1 VTSLG
6 RRDFLKGGA
15 AAGALLLGRPLAALA
30 TGEGALDAW
39 GTPRTSRLFPQGTFL
54 AHADLHNHTLLSD
67 GAGRAEDAFA
77 MMRAAGIDVAALT
90 DHAVAGKVGGQV
102 TCAHGGCT
110 AVVGINE
117 DSWQTLAALADGADA
132 AGSFVAMR
140 GFEWT
145 TPALGHVNV
154 WFSETWV
161 DALTTNSL
169 TDFRGAAELSRM
181 SPALGPELTA
191 SLLPILGSLPQVA
204 SIDAFWDWLAA
215 SPGSSPLGGGGDGLA
230 GLNHPNE
237 YGNFNDF
244 QYFGEVADRVVS
256 CEVLNLHDD
265 YFFRGVDDGMPNP
278 INRCLNAGW
287 RVGMLGVTDEHG
299 DSFDIADGKG
309 RAGLWVR
316 SLTRDGVREAL
327 EARRFYATRRQGLR
341 LDASATPA
349 GGPVARMGSTLVH
362 RRGSVRFELDIDR
375 GPAWYG
381 KPLLVQVLR
390 PGLDDPEVARVA
402 EVRVPR
408 PDEAVLAIEVDVDLD
423 AGPWVLLRVS
433 DPEAPAHPS
442 ARGDFAAFGDAVA
455 YASPFF
461 LAADAP
467 SPSAVDPPGPPVA
480 TSPSAAVGSLPATGA
495 RGPVGWAAAAAGAA
509 LLARHL
515 TRTAGPV
522 GPTVHGH
529 AHAHGAAREHEQ
541 PHEHEHA
548 VDPRAITSPS
558 PDVRGR

>member
-1 VTSLG
+1 LG
-6 RRDFLKGGA
+6 RRDFLKGSA
-15 AAGALLLGRPLAALA
+15 AAGALLLSGRPLAALA

-39 GTPRTSRLFPQGTFL
+39 GTPRTSRLFPQGAFL

-117 DSWQTLAALADGADA
+117 DSWQTLGSLADRADES
-132 AGSFVAMR
+132 GSFVALR

-154 WFSETWV
+154 WFSQEWV
-161 DALTTNSL
+161 DALTTGSL
-169 TDFRGAAELSRM
+169 TDFRGAAELSRR

-191 SLLPILGSLPQVA
+191 ALQPLLGALPQAA
-204 SIDAFWDWLAA
+204 SIDAFWEWLAA
-215 SPGSSPLGGGGDGLA
+215 PPGSSALGGGSDALA

-244 QYFGEVADRVVS
+244 QYMGEVAERVVS

-265 YFFRGVDDGMPNP
+265 YFFRGVDEGMPNP

-299 DSFDIADGKG
+299 KSFDIADGKG

-316 SLTRDGVREAL
+316 ELTRDGVREAL

-341 LDASATPA
+341 LDASATPS
-349 GGPVARMGSTLVH
+349 GGSAARMGSTVVH
-362 RRGSVRFELDIDR
+362 RRGPVRFELDVDR

-390 PGLDDPEVARVA
+390 PGLDDPEVARVV

-408 PDEAVLAIEVDVDLD
+408 PDEPVIAVEVDVDID
-423 AGPWVLLRVS
+423 DGPWVLLRVS
-433 DPEAPAHPS
+433 DPEAPAHAN
-442 ARGDFAAFGDAVA
+442 ARGAFATFGDAVA

-461 LAADAP
+461 LEPEAQTW
-467 SPSAVDPPGPPVA
+467 PPVVPPPA
-480 TSPSAAVGSLPATGA
+480 GPVAPPTFSAPAVLPATGGGA
-495 RGPVGWAAAAAGAA
+495 VMGWAAAAAGAA
-509 LLARHL
+509 VAAGHLAR
-515 TRTAGPV
+515 RAGK
-522 GPTVHGH
+522 
-529 AHAHGAAREHEQ
+529 EQ
-541 PHEHEHA
+541 
-548 VDPRAITSPS
+548 DPRP
-558 PDVRGR
+558 